1 MSIPT
6 VVWTWVLYSF
16 GSPADCFLQWIP
28 TYNVSA
34 ATLFPVLWSR
44 KGTYNSIIIPVLP
57 KSLHLW
63 MLEVVPT
70 SMQRWWSMKSTD
82 FRCGCLLNPCCSF
95 KDPGWLGKPA
105 ARGTSL
111 TNSPNSAVS
120 LTSYNQWLMSQM
132 LPKETNSSPLGWPG
146 SVIVQIGCSRLV
158 SEQGIPTTGNR
169 SNFAFIA
176 HWNWGNWINSGAPF

>member
-34 ATLFPVLWSR
+34 VTLFPVLWSR
-44 KGTYNSIIIPVLP
+44 KGTYNSLIIPVLP

-63 MLEVVPT
+63 MLGVVPT

-95 KDPGWLGKPA
+95 KDPGWLGKPV

-111 TNSPNSAVS
+111 TNSPNCSFPYKLQPVADVTNAS
-120 LTSYNQWLMSQM
+120 QGNKSITSGLAWLCDCTNWVQSFSIWTRDSYHWQSQ
-132 LPKETNSSPLGWPG
+132 
-146 SVIVQIGCSRLV
+146 
-158 SEQGIPTTGNR
+158 
-169 SNFAFIA
+169 
-176 HWNWGNWINSGAPF
+176 